1 MPRHPFLRAAVLAG
15 AALVLLGAPGVHAEK
30 ADREKPIQIESDRL
44 TADDTKQTAVFE
56 GRVLLTQGTTQLRAD
71 RLTVRQDKEGNHYSV
86 AIGKPATFRT
96 KRDGV
101 DEWIDG
107 EALRIEYDSKAD
119 KVELFVNAKL
129 NRDKDEVRGNYISYE
144 SRTEFFL
151 VQDSKDQQLAAR
163 PLPGKAPERVR
174 MVIQPKPKPPAGGAA
189 PAASLQLEPTQTLPN
204 PR

>member
-1 MPRHPFLRAAVLAG
+1 MDFVFFDTVLRVVDSVDERRLRLLMAQGSGALTSMRIDPDQPAVAFF
-15 AALVLLGAPGVHAEK
+15 V
-30 ADREKPIQIESDRL
+30 
-44 TADDTKQTAVFE
+44 
-56 GRVLLTQGTTQLRAD
+56 
-71 RLTVRQDKEGNHYSV
+71 
-86 AIGKPATFRT
+86 
-96 KRDGV
+96 
-101 DEWIDG
+101 EWIDG